1 MKKYLVAV
9 YCVLLLGFI
18 SCANGNSNPGAG
30 AGEESNPTSTE
41 IKINNEVVANTKII
55 PVMTTESMDVT
66 VKAGTGPFSKASDS
80 NPVNVKNFMVGQYE
94 VTKELWYKVCQYGKN
109 HGYTLP
115 NVEEPKDSEKNYA
128 ACGINFNTTKVWLNA
143 ISELSGLEPYYYSD
157 TECTVVLKEESN
169 DAYEKKDSKGYR
181 LPTDLEYEFAA
192 RGGNPKKLE
201 WTYMYSGSSNVDD
214 VACSVARWYNAIG
227 DNWYVYPKTVGSK
240 PSNNLDL
247 YDMSGNAGEY
257 DNEANTRGLYYKSV
271 DSNMPE
277 GAKIGS
283 SGAISSVTKTI
294 TTGSYSSHNYTNY
307 TGLRLYRSL

>member
-9 YCVLLLGFI
+9 VSVLLLGFI

-30 AGEESNPTSTE
+30 AGDGSNPTSTE

-66 VKAGTGPFSKASDS
+66 EKVTGTGPFSNASVS
-80 NPVNVKNFMVGQYE
+80 NPITVKNFMVGQYE
-94 VTKELWYKVCQYGKN
+94 VTKELWYKVCQYGNN

-115 NVEEPKDSEKNYA
+115 NVEEPNDTEKNYA

-192 RGGNPKKLE
+192 RGGNPEKLE
-201 WTYMYSGSSNVDD
+201 WTYDYSGSNNIKD
-214 VACSVARWYNAIG
+214 VACSVESWYNATG
-227 DNWYVYPKTVGSK
+227 KTWYVYPKSIGTK
-240 PSNNLDL
+240 YDNYLNLF
-247 YDMSGNAGEY
+247 DMTGNAGEY

-271 DSNMPE
+271 DSNMPA

-294 TTGSYSSHNYTNY
+294 ITGSYGHNYKDY